1 MKILILAVGRTST
14 PYIAEGIAEY
24 LRRLERYIPVTL
36 QVIPDVKGIRSEQ
49 QQKEREGREIIA
61 ALAPG
66 DVPILLDE
74 RGAQLTSRSF
84 ADTIGKAAAQ
94 GVRRLVF
101 IIGGPYGF
109 SDGIH
114 TRVSQRISLSRMTF
128 THEMVRLF
136 LTEQIYRAMTILR
149 GEPYHHG

>member
-1 MKILILAVGRTST
+1 MKILILTVGRTST

-36 QVIPDVKGIRSEQ
+36 QVIPDIKGAGSEQ
-49 QQKEREGREIIA
+49 RQKEREGREIIGS
-61 ALAPG
+61 LAPG
-66 DVPILLDE
+66 DVPVLLDE
-74 RGAQLTSRSF
+74 RGAQLTSRGF
-84 ADTIGKAAAQ
+84 ADVIGKAAAQ
-94 GVRRLVF
+94 GVRRLVL

-109 SDGIH
+109 SDEVYS
-114 TRVSQRISLSRMTF
+114 RVSQRISLSRMTF

-136 LTEQIYRAMTILR
+136 LTEQLYRAMTIIR